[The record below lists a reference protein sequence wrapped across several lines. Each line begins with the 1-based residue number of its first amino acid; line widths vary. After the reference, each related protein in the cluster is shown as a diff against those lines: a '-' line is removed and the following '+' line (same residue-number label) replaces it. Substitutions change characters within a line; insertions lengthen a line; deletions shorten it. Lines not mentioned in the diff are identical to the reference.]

1 MMSQHIQ
8 LTDQGNQIWVL
19 RLIQDV
25 DSRDLQF
32 TWDTEAIPMLQDL
45 IQNKAKKLIVD
56 LTETQQLG
64 SPGIQLLVNM
74 YRKLSQ
80 QDIPIIL
87 KNPNPHLQRLLRI
100 MQLDRIF
107 VIKHEPQ
114 DQAGDASPGDLS
126 EA

>member
-1 MMSQHIQ
+1 MIPQHIQ
-8 LTDQGNQIWVL
+8 LTHQGNQIWVL
-19 RLIQDV
+19 KLIQDV

-32 TWDTEAIPMLQDL
+32 TWDTEAIPLLQDL

-64 SPGIQLLVNM
+64 SPGLQLLVNI

-107 VIKHEPQ
+107 VIKHEAQ
-114 DQAGDASPGDLS
+114 NKAGDQA
-126 EA
+126 ET